1 MERCAITSASMFGLV
16 TGLKVKMH
24 KGALHLVEI
33 FDAELQRLAN
43 VVCLVQGHVLW
54 QNYVHLHD
62 EALR

>member
-1 MERCAITSASMFGLV
+1 MLGLV
-16 TGLKVKMH
+16 TGLKVKMY

-43 VVCLVQGHVLW
+43 VVCLVQGHLLW

-62 EALR
+62 ETLR